1 MRKCVVLVVAHRG
14 MKSIVGIV
22 ATAARLV
29 IIYGPVK
36 KMKKCLKNQINF
48 RFSFYLYRRWL

>member
-36 KMKKCLKNQINF
+36 KMKKCLRNQT
-48 RFSFYLYRRWL
+48 RFSFCLYKR